1 MLTTKDGVKYMTVI
15 PQKWQRKIK
24 VNNINVTLPKKAIVI
39 VVMSAFKHW
48 IFLLKNSPNGSL

>member
-15 PQKWQRKIK
+15 PQKRQRKIK
-24 VNNINVTLPKKAIVI
+24 VNNINVTLPKKSIVV
-39 VVMSAFKHW
+39 VVMSVFKHW